1 MATIGNL
8 GEYIVFS
15 VSSDKVL
22 TFNKMTQTVKGRWTN
37 HNVIGKK
44 PKSEFLG
51 ADIRSLNLSIKLDV
65 MLGVKPIKVLKT
77 LEHAVEDGSIF
88 PFILG
93 GKKVGSNSWVITQMS
108 ETWDCV
114 YSKGELIKASVSLT
128 LQEYV

>member
-15 VSSDKVL
+15 VSSKKVL
-22 TFNKMTQTVKGRWTN
+22 TFNKMTQTVKGRWTT
-37 HNVIGKK
+37 HSVITSK

-51 ADIRSLNLSIKLDV
+51 ADLRSVSLNIRLDA
-65 MLGVKPIKVLKT
+65 MLGVKPLSVLKT
-77 LEHAVEDGSIF
+77 LEHAVEQGRVL
-88 PFILG
+88 PFVLG

-114 YSKGELIKASVSLT
+114 YTKGELIKASVTLT

>member
-8 GEYIVFS
+8 GEYITFS

-37 HNVIGKK
+37 HNIIGVK

-51 ADIRSLNLSIKLDV
+51 ADIRGLNLSIKLDV
-65 MLGVKPIKVLKT
+65 MHGVKPRNVLKT
-77 LEHAVEDGSIF
+77 LEKAVEEGRVL

>member
-51 ADIRSLNLSIKLDV
+51 ADTRSLNLSIKLDV

>member
-51 ADIRSLNLSIKLDV
+51 ADTRSLNLSIKLDV

-77 LEHAVEDGSIF
+77 LEHAVEDGSVF